1 MKPKESQDVQLPPL
15 LRKCWMKLNAI
26 FQKRVGDI
34 GLTPDQYIALRWL
47 NELPPGTVYQFT
59 LKNLMFTDPNNI
71 AGLMSRM
78 DKMGLVKRRVD
89 ALDRRKKLIY
99 CTPKGKDLFD
109 RAKKVADR
117 LEEETLSVLSLKEK
131 EEFLFAEEEV
141 SKKCRRGHVRV
152 T

>member
-117 LEEETLSVLSLKEK
+117 LEEETLSVLSPKEK
-131 EEFLFAEEEV
+131 EEFLGLLGQVNRHLHPE
-141 SKKCRRGHVRV
+141 
-152 T
+152 